1 MKLALVNLNMTVPDP
16 PLGLAYLA
24 AYLKKY
30 SDISDIVIIDKED
43 KIKGIKREKPDIIGI
58 GAMTYEFPEAKL
70 LAEEI
75 KKKFDIPIILGGHHI
90 TLMPNHFLNPPF
102 DVVVL
107 GEGERTLVELMQIFE
122 RNGSFPI
129 KELRNTKGI
138 IFRNDRNANEMTPT
152 RPLIE
157 PLDEIPYPARD
168 LLKMKEYY
176 LTLRK
181 TVFGKLGIY
190 GQMITSRGCPYK
202 CTFCSTTLFWRR
214 PRFHSAEYVVGEM
227 KHLIERYDVDVILI
241 FDDLFIANKKRIAE
255 IAELMEKEGINEKIK
270 LYVFGRTSLIDIE
283 LLKNLKRMNVVMM
296 EFGLES
302 GSEKVLAYLKKGQ
315 VTVEE
320 NRKALELCKKFGIRT
335 NGSLIIGSPE
345 ETEEDLKQTLSLLK
359 DKNLDVAHVCQLTP
373 YPGTEVWEYA
383 KKMGIVS
390 DDPNFDLKKIYLL
403 EFKPDLIMTK
413 YISKEEFERWYYLL
427 RTESEKKLHKV
438 SLNELFSEIK
448 PKHLKYILTSRF
460 LKKIIFD
467 WKETVRYAKQ
477 TKIK

>member
-1 MKLALVNLNMTVPDP
+1 MKLALVNLNRNVPDP

-24 AYLKKY
+24 SYVRKY
-30 SDISDIVIIDKED
+30 SDINNIVIIDKENQ
-43 KIKGIKREKPDIIGI
+43 IKGIEREKPDIIGI
-58 GAMTYEFPEAKL
+58 GAMTSEFPETKL
-70 LAEEI
+70 LAERI
-75 KKKFDIPIILGGHHI
+75 KEKFDIPIILGGHHI
-90 TLMPNHFLNPPF
+90 TLMPTHFANPPF
-102 DVVVL
+102 SLAVL
-107 GEGERTLVELMQIFE
+107 GEGERTLTELMQIFE
-122 RNGSFPI
+122 RYGSFPI
-129 KELRNTKGI
+129 KKLRNVNGI
-138 IFRNDRNANEMTPT
+138 IFKNNRNVNEMTPV

-181 TVFGKLGIY
+181 TVFGRLGIY

-202 CTFCSTTLFWRR
+202 CTFCSTALFWRR

-241 FDDLFIANKKRIAE
+241 FDDLFITNKKRVAE

-270 LYVFGRTSLIDIE
+270 LYVFGRANLIDSE
-283 LLKNLKRMNVVMM
+283 LLKNLKKMNVAMM

-302 GSEKVLAYLKKGQ
+302 GSEKILKYLKKGQ
-315 VTVEE
+315 VTVED
-320 NRKALELCKKFGIRT
+320 NRKALKLCKKFGIRT
-335 NGSLIIGSPE
+335 NGSFIVGSPE
-345 ETEEDLKQTLSLLK
+345 ETDEDLKQTLNLLK
-359 DKNLDVAHVCQLTP
+359 DENLDKSHVCQLTP
-373 YPGTEVWEYA
+373 FPGTEIWEHA

-390 DDPNFDLKKIYLL
+390 DDSKFDLKKTYLQK
-403 EFKPDLIMTK
+403 FKPEFIMTNN
-413 YISKEEFERWYYLL
+413 ISKEDFTKWYYLL

-438 SLNELFSEIK
+438 NLKELFLEVK
-448 PKHLKYILTSRF
+448 PKHLKYILTPRF

-467 WKETVRYAKQ
+467 WKEAIRYARQ